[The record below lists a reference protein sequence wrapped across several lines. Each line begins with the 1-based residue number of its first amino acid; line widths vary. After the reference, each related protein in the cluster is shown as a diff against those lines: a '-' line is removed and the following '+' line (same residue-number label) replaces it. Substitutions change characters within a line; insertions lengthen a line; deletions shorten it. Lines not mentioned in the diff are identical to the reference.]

1 MSASSTP
8 KRRKGL
14 SVLTRVSINSPC
26 NVPLERM
33 TDTPKGKFCSG
44 CRKHVWD
51 STLMTKN
58 EMRVLLAYSRSP
70 CLRLTWND
78 RGDIQYKD
86 SGSPALGFRC
96 EQFLTVPIAAAI
108 AFGAAGEVLASPDE
122 RGLSASSALT
132 SQPQIPQAA
141 TVPSQ
146 HMRYE
151 DDPSLAPHDDP
162 PSLRSSAGNGQEQGQ
177 PAPIGLGSPA
187 SYSRV
192 AYGGGRLDSSESVIF
207 TYIEGAFGALA
218 LAVSML
224 GSCFTGVLG
233 ALLSNRSL
241 KRVSFIFLVIGIALY
256 VVRIA
261 IPIIFYDSGLSG

>member
-1 MSASSTP
+1 MSNSSTP
-8 KRRKGL
+8 KRGKGL

-44 CRKHVWD
+44 CRRHLWD

-86 SGSPALGFRC
+86 SSSPPLGSRHQ
-96 EQFLTVPIAAAI
+96 QFLTVPIAAAI
-108 AFGAAGEVLASPDE
+108 AFGSAGEVLASPDE
-122 RGLSASSALT
+122 RGLSASSSLT

-146 HMRYE
+146 HIPYE
-151 DDPSLAPHDDP
+151 DDPSLAPP
-162 PSLRSSAGNGQEQGQ
+162 
-177 PAPIGLGSPA
+177 
-187 SYSRV
+187 
-192 AYGGGRLDSSESVIF
+192 
-207 TYIEGAFGALA
+207 
-218 LAVSML
+218 
-224 GSCFTGVLG
+224 
-233 ALLSNRSL
+233 
-241 KRVSFIFLVIGIALY
+241 
-256 VVRIA
+256 
-261 IPIIFYDSGLSG
+261 